1 MPVYVKM
8 CVLRSEW
15 SIRRTVGSIWLL
27 IELIYSVLGRVFKY
41 ASSGLVKVS
50 FLYLSTIKY
59 HK

>member
-15 SIRRTVGSIWLL
+15 SIRRTVGAFWLL

-41 ASSGLVKVS
+41 ASSGKV
-50 FLYLSTIKY
+50 
-59 HK
+59 